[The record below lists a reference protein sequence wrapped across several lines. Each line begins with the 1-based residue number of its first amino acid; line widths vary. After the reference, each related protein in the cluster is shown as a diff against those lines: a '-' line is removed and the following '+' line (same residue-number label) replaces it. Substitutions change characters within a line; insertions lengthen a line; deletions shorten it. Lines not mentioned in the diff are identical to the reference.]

1 MRIIHTSDWHIGQR
15 LYSKERQE
23 EHQFFF
29 DFLLSKIS
37 ELEIDALLVSG
48 DIFDVAYPSNSS
60 EEIYYNFLTK
70 LIKTNCRTIIIT
82 GGNHD
87 SISTLNA
94 PQKILQHLNIYIFG
108 GLESELS
115 RHLIHFRKDNEDCVV
130 AAIPFLREKDLI
142 KSVPGQTYEARQDSI
157 RNELINLYQSVYQ
170 ISEEKYNKS
179 IKIFMGHF
187 HTDGSLLS
195 ESEREI
201 HFGNL
206 GVVNAGKLPKADYW
220 ALGHIHKPQIIAGN
234 EFIRYS
240 GSPIPL
246 SFSER
251 ADKKSVVLINIEDG
265 KLNTQN
271 IEIPAY
277 RLLKRIKG
285 SFKEVGNELEKIK
298 IETHNSMPW
307 LEIVISEEEIDAQQ
321 ISDFKEY
328 LENLKNCEVLKYKF
342 ESTNTK
348 TLDQPIPEKL
358 EDISADDLFNYF
370 ASKKGIALNNEIISA
385 YKEIVQ
391 QILTE
396 KKENA

>member
-1 MRIIHTSDWHIGQR
+1 
-15 LYSKERQE
+15 
-23 EHQFFF
+23 
-29 DFLLSKIS
+29 
-37 ELEIDALLVSG
+37 
-48 DIFDVAYPSNSS
+48 
-60 EEIYYNFLTK
+60 
-70 LIKTNCRTIIIT
+70 
-82 GGNHD
+82 
-87 SISTLNA
+87 
-94 PQKILQHLNIYIFG
+94 
-108 GLESELS
+108 
-115 RHLIHFRKDNEDCVV
+115 
-130 AAIPFLREKDLI
+130 
-142 KSVPGQTYEARQDSI
+142 
-157 RNELINLYQSVYQ
+157 
-170 ISEEKYNKS
+170 
-179 IKIFMGHF
+179 
-187 HTDGSLLS
+187 
-195 ESEREI
+195 
-201 HFGNL
+201 
-206 GVVNAGKLPKADYW
+206 
-220 ALGHIHKPQIIAGN
+220 
-234 EFIRYS
+234 
-240 GSPIPL
+240 
-246 SFSER
+246 
-251 ADKKSVVLINIEDG
+251 LINIEDG

-307 LEIVISEEEIDAQQ
+307 LEIVISEEEIDAHQ

-370 ASKKGIALNNEIISA
+370 ASKKGITLNNEIISA